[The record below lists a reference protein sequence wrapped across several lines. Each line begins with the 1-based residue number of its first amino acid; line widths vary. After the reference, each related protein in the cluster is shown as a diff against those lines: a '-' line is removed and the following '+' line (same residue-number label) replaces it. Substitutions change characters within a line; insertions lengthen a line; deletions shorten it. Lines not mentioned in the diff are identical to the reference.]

1 MAKIESAGRT
11 QKISLS
17 QIIET
22 GNVREDYRDIEEL
35 AQSIKD
41 NGLMQPIVV
50 KRAGLT
56 SEGIPQFEL
65 VAGNRRKRALEYLCS
80 KGDDFSMVDA
90 VVITGDKLTL
100 QLIENIQRSDLTS
113 AERENGVF
121 EMLNTGLSQRE
132 IAAKLAKSEQWVSRH
147 LAAHKTRQLL
157 TSKGINCDK
166 YETNILTAFRT
177 IPDDD
182 LIPLVEKLEEL
193 GGTKAAAEKITREYK
208 NPSLADT
215 GVSENQ
221 SENFKKN
228 NEEPQALQEEPAI
241 KEEPQT
247 QPIQGP
253 LTSQPKIEDDKSVI
267 AQTSTEQEHTYFEK
281 NIKPE
286 NPLKGKTIYGE
297 EIEPEDKLI
306 SSKFV
311 FNQITD
317 YIQAV
322 KNKIATLQDENLKTT
337 EQAKIEAAYDIIA
350 LLHTRD

>member
-1 MAKIESAGRT
+1 MAKIESSGRT

-56 SEGIPQFEL
+56 SEGVPQFEL
-65 VAGNRRKRALEYLCS
+65 VAGNRRKRALEFLCS

-147 LAAHKTRQLL
+147 LAAHKTRQIL
-157 TSKGINCDK
+157 TSKGINCE

-182 LIPLVEKLEEL
+182 LIPLIEKLEEL
-193 GGTKAAAEKITREYK
+193 GGTKIAAEKIVREYK
-208 NPSLADT
+208 NPLILDT
-215 GVSENQ
+215 GISETEL
-221 SENFKKN
+221 ENFKK
-228 NEEPQALQEEPAI
+228 EEPQPLQEEPVI
-241 KEEPQT
+241 KEEPQP
-247 QPIQGP
+247 QPMQEP
-253 LTSQPKIEDDKSVI
+253 LTSQSKIEDEKSVI

-281 NIKPE
+281 NVKPE
-286 NPLKGKTIYGE
+286 NPLKGKTIYRE

-322 KNKIATLQDENLKTT
+322 KNKIGTLQNETLKAT

>member
-1 MAKIESAGRT
+1 MAKIESSGRT

-56 SEGIPQFEL
+56 SEGVPQFEL

-90 VVITGDKLTL
+90 VIITGDKLTL

-147 LAAHKTRQLL
+147 LAAHKTRQIL
-157 TSKGINCDK
+157 TSKGINCE

-182 LIPLVEKLEEL
+182 LIPLIEKLEEL
-193 GGTKAAAEKITREYK
+193 GGTKIAAEKIVREYK
-208 NPSLADT
+208 NPLALDT
-215 GVSENQ
+215 GSSETKSLKKTMKDLKPCRKNRL
-221 SENFKKN
+221 SKKN
-228 NEEPQALQEEPAI
+228 R
-241 KEEPQT
+241 K
-247 QPIQGP
+247 
-253 LTSQPKIEDDKSVI
+253 
-267 AQTSTEQEHTYFEK
+267 H
-281 NIKPE
+281 
-286 NPLKGKTIYGE
+286 NPYKG
-297 EIEPEDKLI
+297 L
-306 SSKFV
+306 
-311 FNQITD
+311 
-317 YIQAV
+317 
-322 KNKIATLQDENLKTT
+322 
-337 EQAKIEAAYDIIA
+337 
-350 LLHTRD
+350 

>member
-65 VAGNRRKRALEYLCS
+65 VAGNRRKRALEFLCS

-90 VVITGDKLTL
+90 VIITGDKLTL

-147 LAAHKTRQLL
+147 LAAHKTRQIL
-157 TSKGINCDK
+157 TSKGINCE

-221 SENFKKN
+221 SENFK
-228 NEEPQALQEEPAI
+228 NEEPQPLKEESAI
-241 KEEPQT
+241 KEEMQT
-247 QPIQGP
+247 QPMQEP
-253 LTSQPKIEDDKSVI
+253 LTSQSEIHDENSVI

-322 KNKIATLQDENLKTT
+322 KNKIGTLQNETLKIS

>member
-56 SEGIPQFEL
+56 SEGVPQFEL

-90 VVITGDKLTL
+90 VIITGDKLTL

-147 LAAHKTRQLL
+147 LAAHKTRQIL
-157 TSKGINCDK
+157 TSKGINCE

-182 LIPLVEKLEEL
+182 LISLIEKLEEL
-193 GGTKAAAEKITREYK
+193 GGTKIAAEKIVREYK
-208 NPSLADT
+208 NPSPPDT
-215 GVSENQ
+215 GVLETEL
-221 SENFKKN
+221 ENFKK
-228 NEEPQALQEEPAI
+228 EEPQPLQEEPAI
-241 KEEPQT
+241 KKEPQT
-247 QPIQGP
+247 QPMQKP
-253 LTSQPKIEDDKSVI
+253 LTSQSKIEDDKSVI
-267 AQTSTEQEHTYFEK
+267 AQISTNQENNNIEK
-281 NIKPE
+281 NVKPK

-297 EIEPEDKLI
+297 EIKPEDKLI

-311 FNQITD
+311 FNKITD

-322 KNKIATLQDENLKTT
+322 KNKIGTLQDETLKAT

-350 LLHTRD
+350 LLPTRD

>member
-1 MAKIESAGRT
+1 MAKIESSGRT

-56 SEGIPQFEL
+56 SEGVPQFEL

-147 LAAHKTRQLL
+147 LAAHKTRQIL
-157 TSKGINCDK
+157 TSKGINCE

-182 LIPLVEKLEEL
+182 LIPLIEKLEEL
-193 GGTKAAAEKITREYK
+193 GGTKAAAEKIVREYK
-208 NPSLADT
+208 NPLALDT
-215 GVSENQ
+215 GTFKTE
-221 SENFKKN
+221 SENFKK
-228 NEEPQALQEEPAI
+228 EDPQALQEEHAI
-241 KEEPQT
+241 KKKLQT
-247 QPIQGP
+247 QPMQEP
-253 LTSQPKIEDDKSVI
+253 LTSQSKIEDEKSVI
-267 AQTSTEQEHTYFEK
+267 TQTSKEQEQNHLEK
-281 NIKPE
+281 NVKPK
-286 NPLKGKTIYGE
+286 NLLKGKTIYGE

-322 KNKIATLQDENLKTT
+322 KNKIGTLQDETLKAT

>member
-1 MAKIESAGRT
+1 MAKIESSGRT

-90 VVITGDKLTL
+90 VIITGDKLTL

-147 LAAHKTRQLL
+147 LAAHKTRQIL
-157 TSKGINCDK
+157 TSKGINCE

-182 LIPLVEKLEEL
+182 LISLIEKLKEL
-193 GGTKAAAEKITREYK
+193 GGTKIAAEKIVREYK
-208 NPSLADT
+208 NPLILDT
-215 GVSENQ
+215 CISETEL
-221 SENFKKN
+221 ENFKK
-228 NEEPQALQEEPAI
+228 EEPHALQEEPAI
-241 KEEPQT
+241 KKEPQ
-247 QPIQGP
+247 
-253 LTSQPKIEDDKSVI
+253 SQPMQEPLSSQSKIEDEKSVI
-267 AQTSTEQEHTYFEK
+267 AQISTNQEK
-281 NIKPE
+281 NHLEKNVKHE
-286 NPLKGKTIYGE
+286 NLLKGKTIYGE

-322 KNKIATLQDENLKTT
+322 KNKIGTLQDETLKAT

>member
-1 MAKIESAGRT
+1 MAKIESSGRT

-56 SEGIPQFEL
+56 SEGVPQFEL
-65 VAGNRRKRALEYLCS
+65 VAGNRRKRALEHLCS

-90 VVITGDKLTL
+90 VIITGDKLTL

-113 AERENGVF
+113 TERENGVF

-147 LAAHKTRQLL
+147 LAAHKTRQIL
-157 TSKGINCDK
+157 TSKGINCE
-166 YETNILTAFRT
+166 YETNILTVFRT

-182 LIPLVEKLEEL
+182 LIPLIEKLEEL
-193 GGTKAAAEKITREYK
+193 GGTKAVAEKIVREYK
-208 NPSLADT
+208 TPLTLDT
-215 GVSENQ
+215 GTSETESENL
-221 SENFKKN
+221 KKN
-228 NEEPQALQEEPAI
+228 NEEPQALQEEPTI

-247 QPIQGP
+247 QPMQEP
-253 LTSQPKIEDDKSVI
+253 LTSQSKIEDDKSII
-267 AQTSTEQEHTYFEK
+267 AQISTEQKYTHPKKDIK
-281 NIKPE
+281 NE

-322 KNKIATLQDENLKTT
+322 KNKIETLQDEILKAT

>member
-1 MAKIESAGRT
+1 MAKIESSGRT

-90 VVITGDKLTL
+90 VIITGDKLTL

-147 LAAHKTRQLL
+147 LAAHKTRQIL
-157 TSKGINCDK
+157 TSKGINCE

-182 LIPLVEKLEEL
+182 LIPLIEKLEEL
-193 GGTKAAAEKITREYK
+193 GGTKAAAEKIVREYK
-208 NPSLADT
+208 NPSPPDT
-215 GVSENQ
+215 GVLETE

-247 QPIQGP
+247 QPMQEP
-253 LTSQPKIEDDKSVI
+253 LSSQSKIEDDKSVI
-267 AQTSTEQEHTYFEK
+267 AQTSKEQEQNHLEK
-281 NIKPE
+281 NVKHE
-286 NPLKGKTIYGE
+286 NSLKGKTIYGE

-322 KNKIATLQDENLKTT
+322 KNKIGTLQDETLKAT

>member
-1 MAKIESAGRT
+1 MAKIESSGRT

-50 KRAGLT
+50 KRSGLT

-90 VVITGDKLTL
+90 VIITGDKLTL

-147 LAAHKTRQLL
+147 LAAHKTRQIL
-157 TSKGINCDK
+157 TSKGINCE

-182 LIPLVEKLEEL
+182 LISLIEKLEEL
-193 GGTKAAAEKITREYK
+193 GGTKIAAEKIVREYK
-208 NPSLADT
+208 NPSPPDT
-215 GVSENQ
+215 GVLETEL
-221 SENFKKN
+221 ENFKK
-228 NEEPQALQEEPAI
+228 EEPQALQEEHAI
-241 KEEPQT
+241 KKEPQ
-247 QPIQGP
+247 
-253 LTSQPKIEDDKSVI
+253 SQPMQEPLSSQSKIEDEKSVI
-267 AQTSTEQEHTYFEK
+267 AQTSKEQEDNSFEK
-281 NIKPE
+281 NVKPE
-286 NPLKGKTIYGE
+286 NSLKGKTIYGE

-322 KNKIATLQDENLKTT
+322 KNKIETFQDETLKAT

>member
-56 SEGIPQFEL
+56 SEGVPQFEL

-90 VVITGDKLTL
+90 VIITGDKLTL

-147 LAAHKTRQLL
+147 LAAHKTRQIL
-157 TSKGINCDK
+157 TSKGINCE

-182 LIPLVEKLEEL
+182 LIPLIEKLEEL
-193 GGTKAAAEKITREYK
+193 GGTKAAAEKIVREYK
-208 NPSLADT
+208 NLLALDT
-215 GVSENQ
+215 GTFKTE
-221 SENFKKN
+221 SENFKK
-228 NEEPQALQEEPAI
+228 EEPQALQEEPAI
-241 KEEPQT
+241 KKEPQT
-247 QPIQGP
+247 QPMKEP
-253 LTSQPKIEDDKSVI
+253 LTSQSEIKDEKSVI
-267 AQTSTEQEHTYFEK
+267 AQTSKEQEHIHLEK
-281 NIKPE
+281 NVKPE
-286 NPLKGKTIYGE
+286 NSLKGKTIYGE

-322 KNKIATLQDENLKTT
+322 KNKIGTLKDETLKAT

>member
-1 MAKIESAGRT
+1 MAKIESSGRT

-80 KGDDFSMVDA
+80 KGDDFSIVDA
-90 VVITGDKLTL
+90 VIITGDKLTL

-147 LAAHKTRQLL
+147 LAAHKTRQIL
-157 TSKGINCDK
+157 TSKGINCE

-182 LIPLVEKLEEL
+182 LISLIEKLEEL
-193 GGTKAAAEKITREYK
+193 GGTKIAAEKIVREYK
-208 NPSLADT
+208 NPLILDT
-215 GVSENQ
+215 GISETEL
-221 SENFKKN
+221 ENFKK
-228 NEEPQALQEEPAI
+228 EEPQPLQEEPVI
-241 KEEPQT
+241 KEEPQP
-247 QPIQGP
+247 QPMQEP
-253 LTSQPKIEDDKSVI
+253 LTSQSKIEDEKSVI

-281 NIKPE
+281 NVKPE
-286 NPLKGKTIYGE
+286 NSLKGKTIYRE

-322 KNKIATLQDENLKTT
+322 KNKIETFQDETLKAT

>member
-90 VVITGDKLTL
+90 VIITGDKLTL

-147 LAAHKTRQLL
+147 LAAHKTRQIL
-157 TSKGINCDK
+157 TSKGINCE

-182 LIPLVEKLEEL
+182 LISLIEKLEEL
-193 GGTKAAAEKITREYK
+193 GGTKAAAEKIVREYK
-208 NPSLADT
+208 NPSPPDT
-215 GVSENQ
+215 GVLETEL
-221 SENFKKN
+221 ENFKK
-228 NEEPQALQEEPAI
+228 EEPQALQEEPAI
-241 KEEPQT
+241 KKEPQT
-247 QPIQGP
+247 QPMQKP
-253 LTSQPKIEDDKSVI
+253 LSSQSKIEDEKSVI
-267 AQTSTEQEHTYFEK
+267 AQTSKEQEDNRFEK
-281 NIKPE
+281 NVKPE
-286 NPLKGKTIYGE
+286 NSLKGKTIYGE

-322 KNKIATLQDENLKTT
+322 KNKIGTLQDETLKAT

>member
-1 MAKIESAGRT
+1 MAKIESSGRT

-90 VVITGDKLTL
+90 VIITGDKLTL

-147 LAAHKTRQLL
+147 LAAHKTRQIL
-157 TSKGINCDK
+157 TSKGINCE

-182 LIPLVEKLEEL
+182 LIPLIEKLEEL
-193 GGTKAAAEKITREYK
+193 GGTKIAAEKIVREYK
-208 NPSLADT
+208 NPLILDT
-215 GVSENQ
+215 GTFKTE
-221 SENFKKN
+221 SENFKK
-228 NEEPQALQEEPAI
+228 EEPQALQEEPAI
-241 KEEPQT
+241 KKEPQ
-247 QPIQGP
+247 
-253 LTSQPKIEDDKSVI
+253 SQPMQEPLSSQSKIEDEKSVI
-267 AQTSTEQEHTYFEK
+267 AQTSKEQEQNHLEK
-281 NIKPE
+281 NVKHK

-322 KNKIATLQDENLKTT
+322 KNKIGTLQDETLKAT

>member
-1 MAKIESAGRT
+1 MAKIESSGRT

-56 SEGIPQFEL
+56 SEGVPQFEL

-90 VVITGDKLTL
+90 VIITGDKLTL

-147 LAAHKTRQLL
+147 LAAHKTRQIL
-157 TSKGINCDK
+157 TSKGINCE

-182 LIPLVEKLEEL
+182 LIPLIEKLEEL
-193 GGTKAAAEKITREYK
+193 GGTKIAAEKIVREYK
-208 NPSLADT
+208 NPSPPDT
-215 GVSENQ
+215 GVLETEL
-221 SENFKKN
+221 ENFKK
-228 NEEPQALQEEPAI
+228 EEPQPLQEEPVI
-241 KEEPQT
+241 KEEPQP
-247 QPIQGP
+247 QPMQKP
-253 LTSQPKIEDDKSVI
+253 LTSQSKIEDDKSVI
-267 AQTSTEQEHTYFEK
+267 AQISTNQENNNIEK
-281 NIKPE
+281 NVKPK
-286 NPLKGKTIYGE
+286 NLLKGKTIYRE

-322 KNKIATLQDENLKTT
+322 KNKIGTLQDETLKAT

>member
-1 MAKIESAGRT
+1 
-11 QKISLS
+11 
-17 QIIET
+17 
-22 GNVREDYRDIEEL
+22 
-35 AQSIKD
+35 
-41 NGLMQPIVV
+41 MQPIVV

-90 VVITGDKLTL
+90 VIITGDKLTL

-147 LAAHKTRQLL
+147 LAAHKTRQILS
-157 TSKGINCDK
+157 SKGINCE

-182 LIPLVEKLEEL
+182 LISLIEKLEEL
-193 GGTKAAAEKITREYK
+193 GGTKIAAEKIVREYK
-208 NPSLADT
+208 NPLTLDT
-215 GVSENQ
+215 GTFKTESK
-221 SENFKKN
+221 NFKK
-228 NEEPQALQEEPAI
+228 EEPQALQEEHAI
-241 KEEPQT
+241 KKELQT
-247 QPIQGP
+247 QSMQEP
-253 LTSQPKIEDDKSVI
+253 LSSQSKIEDEKLVI
-267 AQTSTEQEHTYFEK
+267 AQTSKEQEQNHLEK
-281 NIKPE
+281 NVKHE

-311 FNQITD
+311 FNKITD

-322 KNKIATLQDENLKTT
+322 KNKIGTLKDETLKAT

>member
-1 MAKIESAGRT
+1 MAKIESSGRT

-56 SEGIPQFEL
+56 SEGVPQFEL

-90 VVITGDKLTL
+90 VIITGDKLTL

-113 AERENGVF
+113 AERESGVF

-147 LAAHKTRQLL
+147 LAAHKTRQIL
-157 TSKGINCDK
+157 TSKGINCE

-182 LIPLVEKLEEL
+182 LIPLIEKLEEL
-193 GGTKAAAEKITREYK
+193 GGTKIAAEKIVREYK
-208 NPSLADT
+208 NPLILDT
-215 GVSENQ
+215 GISETEL
-221 SENFKKN
+221 ENFKK
-228 NEEPQALQEEPAI
+228 EEPQPLQEEPVI
-241 KEEPQT
+241 KEEPQP
-247 QPIQGP
+247 QPMQEP
-253 LTSQPKIEDDKSVI
+253 LTSQSKIEDEKSVI

-281 NIKPE
+281 NVKPE

-322 KNKIATLQDENLKTT
+322 KNKIGTLQDETLKAT

>member
-1 MAKIESAGRT
+1 MAKIESAGST

-56 SEGIPQFEL
+56 SEGVPQFEL

-90 VVITGDKLTL
+90 VIITGDKLTL

-147 LAAHKTRQLL
+147 LAAHKTRQIL
-157 TSKGINCDK
+157 TSKGINCE

-182 LIPLVEKLEEL
+182 LISLIEKLEEL
-193 GGTKAAAEKITREYK
+193 GGTKIAAEKIVREYK
-208 NPSLADT
+208 NPSPPDT
-215 GVSENQ
+215 GVLETEL
-221 SENFKKN
+221 ENFKK
-228 NEEPQALQEEPAI
+228 EEPQALQEESAI
-241 KEEPQT
+241 KKESQT
-247 QPIQGP
+247 QPMKEP
-253 LTSQPKIEDDKSVI
+253 LSSQSKIEDDKSVI
-267 AQTSTEQEHTYFEK
+267 AQISTNQENNHIEK
-281 NIKPE
+281 NVKHE
-286 NPLKGKTIYGE
+286 NSLKGKTIYGE

-322 KNKIATLQDENLKTT
+322 KNKIGTLQDETLKAT

>member
-56 SEGIPQFEL
+56 SEGVPQFEL
-65 VAGNRRKRALEYLCS
+65 VAGNRRKRALEFLCS

-147 LAAHKTRQLL
+147 LAAHKTRQIL
-157 TSKGINCDK
+157 TSKGINCE

-182 LIPLVEKLEEL
+182 LIPLIEKLEEL
-193 GGTKAAAEKITREYK
+193 GGTKIAAEKIVREYK
-208 NPSLADT
+208 NPLILDT
-215 GVSENQ
+215 GISETEL
-221 SENFKKN
+221 ENFKK
-228 NEEPQALQEEPAI
+228 EEPQPLQEEPVI
-241 KEEPQT
+241 KEEPQP
-247 QPIQGP
+247 QPMQEP
-253 LTSQPKIEDDKSVI
+253 LTSQSKIEDEKSVI

-281 NIKPE
+281 NVKPE
-286 NPLKGKTIYGE
+286 NPLKGKTIYRE

-322 KNKIATLQDENLKTT
+322 KNKIGTLQNETLKAT

>member
-56 SEGIPQFEL
+56 SEGVPQFEL
-65 VAGNRRKRALEYLCS
+65 VAGNRRKRALEFLCS

-147 LAAHKTRQLL
+147 LAAHKTRQIL
-157 TSKGINCDK
+157 TSKGINCE

-182 LIPLVEKLEEL
+182 LIPLIEKLEEL
-193 GGTKAAAEKITREYK
+193 GGTKAAAEKIVREYK
-208 NPSLADT
+208 NPLILDT
-215 GVSENQ
+215 GISETEL
-221 SENFKKN
+221 ENFKK
-228 NEEPQALQEEPAI
+228 EEPQPLQEEPVI
-241 KEEPQT
+241 KEEPQP
-247 QPIQGP
+247 QPMQEP
-253 LTSQPKIEDDKSVI
+253 LTSQSKIEDEKSVI
-267 AQTSTEQEHTYFEK
+267 AQTSKEQEDNSFEK
-281 NIKPE
+281 NVKPE
-286 NPLKGKTIYGE
+286 NSLKGKTIYGE

-322 KNKIATLQDENLKTT
+322 KNKIGTLQDEKLKAT

>member
-56 SEGIPQFEL
+56 SEGVPQFEL

-90 VVITGDKLTL
+90 VIITGDKLTL

-147 LAAHKTRQLL
+147 LAAHKTRQIL
-157 TSKGINCDK
+157 TSKGINCE

-182 LIPLVEKLEEL
+182 LISLIEKLEEL
-193 GGTKAAAEKITREYK
+193 GGTKIAAEKIVREYK
-208 NPSLADT
+208 NPSPPDT
-215 GVSENQ
+215 GVLET
-221 SENFKKN
+221 
-228 NEEPQALQEEPAI
+228 EEPAI
-241 KEEPQT
+241 KKEPQT
-247 QPIQGP
+247 QSMQEP
-253 LTSQPKIEDDKSVI
+253 LTSQSKIEDDKSVI
-267 AQTSTEQEHTYFEK
+267 AQISTNQENNNIEK
-281 NIKPE
+281 NVKPK
-286 NPLKGKTIYGE
+286 NLLKGKTIYGE

-322 KNKIATLQDENLKTT
+322 KNKIGTLQDETLKAT

>member
-90 VVITGDKLTL
+90 VIITGDKLTL

-147 LAAHKTRQLL
+147 LAAHKTRQILI
-157 TSKGINCDK
+157 SKGINCE

-182 LIPLVEKLEEL
+182 LISLIEKLEEL
-193 GGTKAAAEKITREYK
+193 GGTKIAAEKIVREYK
-208 NPSLADT
+208 NPSPPDT
-215 GVSENQ
+215 GVLETE
-221 SENFKKN
+221 SENFKK
-228 NEEPQALQEEPAI
+228 EEPQPLQEEPAI
-241 KEEPQT
+241 KKESQT
-247 QPIQGP
+247 QPMQEP
-253 LTSQPKIEDDKSVI
+253 LTSQSKIEDDKSVI
-267 AQTSTEQEHTYFEK
+267 PQISTNQENNHIEK
-281 NIKPE
+281 NVKPK

-322 KNKIATLQDENLKTT
+322 KNKIGTLQDETLKAT